1 MRRSIGL
8 LRRLIGDDLLPAYH
22 PGPMEAS
29 SPLARR
35 TKPALEGLTRRHFA
49 FGAISASLGAATAP
63 ARAQGKTIN
72 FGLTPVFLTNDLE
85 LLTKLKSYLERS
97 TGYAVQLVQRRTYE
111 EITSLL
117 LSGQLHAAWIC
128 GYPFVQYRDRLSLVA
143 VPVWK
148 GKPLY
153 QSYLIIPKDRDA
165 TEVEQLKGDLHAF
178 SDPNSNSGYLVT
190 AALLARQKLR
200 PEQFF
205 RQTFFTYGHRNV
217 VRAVAAGLAQS
228 GSVDGYVWE
237 VMSAIEPELTGKTK
251 VLRRSELL
259 GFPPVACTSTER
271 DRDAVVLL
279 NKALLGMKADPDG
292 RAVLDLLR
300 LNGFSNEDAS
310 LFDSIA
316 AEMTLVRSLPA

>member
-1 MRRSIGL
+1 
-8 LRRLIGDDLLPAYH
+8 
-22 PGPMEAS
+22 MEAS
-29 SPLARR
+29 SPFARR
-35 TKPALEGLTRRHFA
+35 TKPVLERLTRRQFA
-49 FGAISASLGAATAP
+49 LGSISASLGAATAP
-63 ARAQGKTIN
+63 VRAQGQTIN

-205 RQTFFTYGHRNV
+205 RQSFFTYGHRNV

-259 GFPPVACTSTER
+259 GFPPVACTSAER
-271 DRDAVVLL
+271 DRDAVVLI
-279 NKALLGMKADPDG
+279 NKALLGMKDDPDG

-300 LNGFSNEDAS
+300 LDGFSNEEAS

>member
-1 MRRSIGL
+1 MAGPAA
-8 LRRLIGDDLLPAYH
+8 LIGA
-22 PGPMEAS
+22 MAT
-29 SPLARR
+29 R
-35 TKPALEGLTRRHFA
+35 THAAEQ
-49 FGAISASLGAATAP
+49 SL
-63 ARAQGKTIN
+63 N

-143 VPVWK
+143 VPVWN

-153 QSYLIIPKDRDA
+153 RSYLIIPKDRDV
-165 TEVEQLKGDLHAF
+165 TTVEQLKGDLHAF

-237 VMSAIEPELTGKTK
+237 VMSAIEPDLTSRTK
-251 VLRRSELL
+251 ILRESELL
-259 GFPPVACTSTER
+259 GFPPIACTSIER
-271 DRDAVVLL
+271 QKDSVVAVNRALVDMAYDPEGRDIL
-279 NKALLGMKADPDG
+279 
-292 RAVLDLLR
+292 RLLR
-300 LNGFSNEDAS
+300 LDGFSNQES
-310 LFDSIA
+310 RLFDTIA
-316 AEMTLVRSLPA
+316 EEMTLVRSLGA

>member
-1 MRRSIGL
+1 MQRKMTEPHGEV
-8 LRRLIGDDLLPAYH
+8 GAAPFPAYH
-22 PGPMEAS
+22 PVRMEAS
-29 SPLARR
+29 SPFARR
-35 TKPALEGLTRRHFA
+35 AEPALKRLTRRQLV
-49 FGAISASLGAATAP
+49 SASALLAGTLATRTYAAEQTL
-63 ARAQGKTIN
+63 N

-143 VPVWK
+143 VPVWN

-153 QSYLIIPKDRDA
+153 RSYLIIPKDRDA
-165 TEVEQLKGDLHAF
+165 TAVEQLKGDLHAF

-237 VMSAIEPELTGKTK
+237 VMSAIEPDLTGRTK
-251 VLRRSELL
+251 ILRKSELL
-259 GFPPVACTSTER
+259 GFPPIACASPETR
-271 DRDAVVLL
+271 KDKVIAI
-279 NKALLGMKADPDG
+279 NAALLKMADDPEG
-292 RAVLDLLR
+292 LDILRLLR
-300 LNGFSNEDAS
+300 LDGFSNQEPS
-310 LFDSIA
+310 LFDTIA
-316 AEMTLVRSLPA
+316 EEMTLVRSLGA

>member
-1 MRRSIGL
+1 MPVSAKL
-8 LRRLIGDDLLPAYH
+8 
-22 PGPMEAS
+22 S
-29 SPLARR
+29 RR
-35 TKPALEGLTRRHFA
+35 TFLAAPVAALM
-49 FGAISASLGAATAP
+49 SARTYAAE
-63 ARAQGKTIN
+63 RTIH

-85 LLTKLKSYLERS
+85 LLTKLRSYLERS

-117 LSGQLHAAWIC
+117 LSGQLDAAWIC

-143 VPVWK
+143 VPRWN

-153 QSYLIIPKDRDA
+153 RSYLIISKERQA

-237 VMSAIEPELTGKTK
+237 VMSEIEPDLTGRTRI
-251 VLRRSELL
+251 LRQSELL
-259 GFPPVACTSTER
+259 GFPPIACAASER
-271 DRDAVVLL
+271 EHDAVLAI
-279 NKALLGMKADPDG
+279 KTALLGMKDDPEG
-292 RAVLDLLR
+292 AEILGLLR
-300 LNGFSNEDAS
+300 LDGFSNEATS
-310 LFDSIA
+310 LFDTIA
-316 AEMTLVRSLPA
+316 AEMTLVRSLAA